1 MLDSKRRR
9 NRFAREPP
17 VTETSFMKEFPGVS
31 EEAWRALVDKALKGA
46 KFDDALVSQTH
57 DGLRIEPLYTRQDE
71 TVPDP
76 AGLPGRAPFARGFR
90 QIVDQPAWD
99 IRQLHAS
106 GDPAGA
112 NKQILADLEGGAT
125 SLTLRQAAPEQNG
138 LAVASDADLARALD
152 GVYPEYIGI
161 ALEPGADFVGAAQHL
176 MAFWT
181 KRGLAGDAA
190 SGGFGADPIGCLAR
204 AGGLPMSLDQ
214 ALDQAVGLAR
224 TTSETYPLVT
234 ALLADGRPY
243 HDGGA
248 SEAME
253 LACLTATLVAYL
265 RAAEKGGLGPSDA
278 LPQIGFALAADAD
291 QFLSIAK
298 LRAARSLINRIA
310 EVSGAQSALPGLRLQ
325 AQTSARMMT
334 TRDPQVNL
342 LRTMTAA
349 AAAALGGAD
358 SITVLPF
365 TWAMGATDLFAQ
377 RIARNIQLILQEESS
392 LGRVL
397 DSAGGSWYVESLTRQ
412 LGEKA
417 WELFQQIESD
427 GGMAEA
433 LAKGSVQHMIRETA
447 EARQRAVDTAKEE
460 LIGVTAFPQ
469 LADGQIKVEPRPAPE
484 SFDDPAVTVEPIPLR
499 RPAEPFEM
507 LRDAADAWAQKT
519 GARPQIFL
527 ANLGKPS
534 EFSGRARYAT
544 NLFASG
550 GIEALPGDGAST
562 PKEAAKA
569 FKSSGAKIACLCSN
583 DDVYASIGAD
593 TAQDLA
599 KAGAEYIYLAG
610 RPGDLRKTLK
620 AAGVEAFIH
629 KGCDMVAALKKAQ
642 DVLGVARN

>member
-1 MLDSKRRR
+1 MLDSNRRR

-17 VTETSFMKEFPGVS
+17 VTETSFMREFPGAS
-31 EEAWRALVDKALKGA
+31 EEAWRALVDKALKGV
-46 KFDDALVSQTH
+46 KFDDALVSRTH

-76 AGLPGRAPFARGFR
+76 AGLPGQAPFARGFR
-90 QIVDQPAWD
+90 QTVDQPAWD
-99 IRQLHAS
+99 IRQLRAS
-106 GDPAGA
+106 GDPAKA

-125 SLTLRQAAPEQNG
+125 SVTLRLAAPEQNG
-138 LAVASDADLARALD
+138 IAISSDTDLARTLE
-152 GVYPEYIGI
+152 GVYPEFIRI
-161 ALEPGADFVGAAQHL
+161 ALEPGADFVSAAQHL
-176 MAFWT
+176 MALWT
-181 KRGLAGDAA
+181 KRGLANDAA
-190 SGGFGADPIGCLAR
+190 SGGFGADPLGSLAR

-214 ALDQAVGLAR
+214 ALEQAVALVHM
-224 TTSETYPLVT
+224 TSETYPLVT

-248 SEAME
+248 GEAME
-253 LACLTATLVAYL
+253 LACLAATLVAYL
-265 RAAEKGGLGPSDA
+265 RAAEKGGLAPNDA
-278 LPQIGFALAADAD
+278 LPQFGFALAVDAD

-298 LRAARSLINRIA
+298 LRAARSLISRIA
-310 EVSGAQSALPGLRLQ
+310 DVSGAPDALPGLRLN
-325 AQTSARMMT
+325 AQTSARMMSN
-334 TRDPQVNL
+334 RDPHVNL
-342 LRTMTAA
+342 LRTTTAA

-365 TWAMGATDLFAQ
+365 TWALGASDPLAR

-397 DSAGGSWYVESLTRQ
+397 DSSGGSWYVETLTRQ
-412 LGEKA
+412 LAEKA

-433 LAKGSVQHMIRETA
+433 LAKGTVQDMIRQTA
-447 EARQRAVDTAKEE
+447 EARQRAVDTADEE

-469 LADGQIKVEPRPAPE
+469 LTDGQLTVEPRPVPE
-484 SFDDPAVTVEPIPLR
+484 SLDDPAVTVEPIPLR
-499 RPAEPFEM
+499 RPAEPFERF
-507 LRDAADAWAQKT
+507 RDAADAYAEKT
-519 GARPQIFL
+519 GARPQVFL

-534 EFSGRARYAT
+534 EFSGPARYAT

-550 GIEALPGDGAST
+550 GIEAISGDGAST
-562 PKEAAKA
+562 AGEAAAA
-569 FKSSGAKIACLCSN
+569 FKSSGAKIACLCSS

-593 TAQDLA
+593 TAHALT
-599 KAGAEYIYLAG
+599 KAGAEYVYLAG

-620 AAGVEAFIH
+620 EAGVEEFIH
-629 KGCDMVAALKKAQ
+629 KGCDIVAALKKAQ